1 MFDLVIGGAALIA
14 FLPLMILIAVVV
26 RVDTPGPALF
36 RQRRLGR
43 NQRPF
48 TIYKFRSMSVTEDGA
63 LIRQATQDD
72 PRITRVGYWL
82 RRLNLDELPQLWNV
96 VRGDMSLVGPR
107 PHAIAHDDDYQRRI
121 DSYPRR
127 LNMKPGITGWAQVNG
142 HRGETDTD
150 EKMRVRVEHDLY
162 YIDNWSLAFD
172 AYIMLLTVLLPKSYR
187 NAR

>member
-1 MFDLVIGGAALIA
+1 
-14 FLPLMILIAVVV
+14 
-26 RVDTPGPALF
+26 
-36 RQRRLGR
+36 
-43 NQRPF
+43 
-48 TIYKFRSMSVTEDGA
+48 
-63 LIRQATQDD
+63 
-72 PRITRVGYWL
+72 
-82 RRLNLDELPQLWNV
+82 
-96 VRGDMSLVGPR
+96 MSLVGPR

-150 EKMRVRVEHDLY
+150 EKMRLRVEHDLY

-172 AYIMLLTVLLPKSYR
+172 AYIMLLTVLSPKSYR